1 MTQRVAVA
9 LCTSW
14 GVTHKYFQLRCKHL
28 SSFGS
33 FNDPGVTKRNLFL
46 CGDGEVQPAELSVPI
61 KQRVCLFCLRNE
73 KIKQST
79 QQTAAT
85 GIDECHIITN
95 YVTTSWRVTWLALYR
110 DKNIHRN
117 VCYRRSCVAA
127 GDGSLKC
134 LEQNRT
140 RKVDQIFCYFTR
152 ICCDLPSPLS
162 CWSSILPNL
171 KYHLNDLQIA
181 NPET

>member
-1 MTQRVAVA
+1 MTKVRV
-9 LCTSW
+9 LNCDTEGRSRIM
-14 GVTHKYFQLRCKHL
+14 HQLGCNTNTFSGDANICLHL
-28 SSFGS
+28 GLLMTR
-33 FNDPGVTKRNLFL
+33 GVTKRNLFL
-46 CGDGEVQPAELSVPI
+46 CGDGKVQPAELSVPI

-79 QQTAAT
+79 KQNAAT

-127 GDGSLKC
+127 GDGSLKVS
-134 LEQNRT
+134 NRT

-152 ICCDLPSPLS
+152 IFALAHSPVDPQSCPILS
-162 CWSSILPNL
+162 I
-171 KYHLNDLQIA
+171 I
-181 NPET
+181 

>member
-1 MTQRVAVA
+1 MHQ
-9 LCTSW
+9 LGC
-14 GVTHKYFQLRCKHL
+14 HKYFQRRCKHL
-28 SSFGS
+28 SSFGT
-33 FNDPGVTKRNLFL
+33 FNDPAVTKRNLFL
-46 CGDGEVQPAELSVPI
+46 CGDGKVQPAELSVPI
-61 KQRVCLFCLRNE
+61 KQRVCLFCCLQNE

-127 GDGSLKC
+127 GDGSLKVS
-134 LEQNRT
+134 NRT

-152 ICCDLPSPLS
+152 IFALAHSPVDPQSCPILS
-162 CWSSILPNL
+162 I
-171 KYHLNDLQIA
+171 I
-181 NPET
+181 

>member
-1 MTQRVAVA
+1 MHQLGCNTNTFSGDANICLHLGLLMTRRWLKETCSCAEMARCSQRN
-9 LCTSW
+9 
-14 GVTHKYFQLRCKHL
+14 YRYR
-28 SSFGS
+28 SS
-33 FNDPGVTKRNLFL
+33 
-46 CGDGEVQPAELSVPI
+46 

-79 QQTAAT
+79 KQNAAT

-127 GDGSLKC
+127 GDGSLKVS
-134 LEQNRT
+134 NRT

-152 ICCDLPSPLS
+152 ICCDLPSPRPLS
-162 CWSSILPNL
+162 CWSSSLPNL
-171 KYHLNDLQIA
+171 KYHLKDLQIA